1 MIIKWVKLGL
11 SHLIEYPY
19 INITWTGHVNPNW
32 HPYYI
37 PSHKKAF
44 GLWESIISMY
54 LANLSHQIIYLKFQ
68 KPFFFFVKLKIHG
81 GKWWLLCAT
90 WITIYLISYPISY
103 LMIRLCFFFFFWLI
117 WFVYVWG
124 SFYCTPSFFW
134 GTVPTLIWTF
144 HITSL

>member
-1 MIIKWVKLGL
+1 MIIKWVRLGL

-19 INITWTGHVNPNW
+19 LNITWTGHVNPNW

-68 KPFFFFVKLKIHG
+68 KPFFFFWKIKDSRWEMMIIMCHVNHNLLDKLPYI
-81 GKWWLLCAT
+81 
-90 WITIYLISYPISY
+90 ISDDSS
-103 LMIRLCFFFFFWLI
+103 MFFFFFWWI

-124 SFYCTPSFFW
+124 HS
-134 GTVPTLIWTF
+134 TVPPLF
-144 HITSL
+144 FGVQYPL

>member
-68 KPFFFFVKLKIHG
+68 KPFFFSVKLKIHG

-103 LMIRLCFFFFFWLI
+103 PMIRLCFFFFFDEYDSSM
-117 WFVYVWG
+117 FG
-124 SFYCTPSFFW
+124 GHS
-134 GTVPTLIWTF
+134 TVPPLF
-144 HITSL
+144 LGVRYPL

>member
-103 LMIRLCFFFFFWLI
+103 LMIRLCLGVILLYPLFFF
-117 WFVYVWG
+117 G
-124 SFYCTPSFFW
+124 